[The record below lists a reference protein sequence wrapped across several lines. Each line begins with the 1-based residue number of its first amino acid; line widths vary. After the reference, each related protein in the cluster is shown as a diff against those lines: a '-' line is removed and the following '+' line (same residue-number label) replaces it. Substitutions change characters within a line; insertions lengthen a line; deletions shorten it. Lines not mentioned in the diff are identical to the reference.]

1 MIIEPT
7 GLPGAGKTTSEPC
20 VISCCKQKGFQVIV
34 RSELKNRIKKE
45 ALLRKTGNQFS
56 LRIHSNLLS
65 NWKELIGAGIGA
77 RVFFEVLNKKRR
89 MALIWLAED
98 IRLSTY
104 YIKNYLP
111 TSLAPSIYIP
121 HEGLVH
127 HSASAKVWAEGGLS
141 HLPEKILLKFPPEN
155 FLILYFKISVDEAV
169 ERLLKRGLP
178 KGWPPNIDSKY
189 KIKET
194 LLRFDGAIEGTVQ
207 KFQANGVKVQ
217 TIDASLDHQKV
228 REAIGTC
235 ITHGNLAVLK

>member
-7 GLPGAGKTTSEPC
+7 GLPGAGKTTSESC
-20 VISCCKQKGFQVIV
+20 VISCCKQKGFRVLV

-45 ALLRKTGNQFS
+45 ALLRKPGNQFS

-65 NWKELIGAGIGA
+65 NWKELIGADIGG
-77 RVFFEVLNKKRR
+77 RIFCEVLNKKKR

-111 TSLAPSIYIP
+111 TSLAPSIYFP
-121 HEGLVH
+121 NEGLVH
-127 HSASAKVWAEGGLS
+127 HSASARVWTEGRFPDLS
-141 HLPEKILLKFPPEN
+141 EKMLLKFSSKN

-178 KGWPPNIDSKY
+178 RNWPLSINSRS
-189 KIKET
+189 KIKEV
-194 LLRFDGAIEGTVQ
+194 LLRFDEAIEGTVQ

-217 TIDASLDHQKV
+217 TIDASLDLREV
-228 REAIGTC
+228 REAVGTC